1 MSWVKRTGEA
11 RHLRAFI
18 FIDARWIE
26 RPQSQHHCIN
36 PGLTTSLF
44 VLFYLARFFEPQSA
58 GRGQFLKSQLSGH
71 GVK

>member
-1 MSWVKRTGEA
+1 MSWGKRTAEA
-11 RHLRAFI
+11 RHLRAFM
-18 FIDARWIE
+18 FMDTRSIE

-44 VLFYLARFFEPQSA
+44 FLLYSARFFEPQSA

-71 GVK
+71 GVQ